1 MSIYDFLKQVNWD
14 LILSLIAICIS
25 VYALYTSNKLQ
36 KQNLSLSIRQKL
48 FDVANERAA
57 ACNKVWS
64 SEVKTKEPMPN
75 FSTISELVITIEVM
89 ERSFSLFELRKKAS
103 ILNKEDFYYII
114 WKQLNTELRGFI
126 VNSKALGEY
135 SKNQIYR
142 LQVEGVFD
150 KFSMHYEG

>member
-1 MSIYDFLKQVNWD
+1 
-14 LILSLIAICIS
+14 
-25 VYALYTSNKLQ
+25 
-36 KQNLSLSIRQKL
+36 
-48 FDVANERAA
+48 
-57 ACNKVWS
+57 
-64 SEVKTKEPMPN
+64 MPN

-142 LQVEGVFD
+142 SQVEGVFD